1 MLPVDNT
8 RRFFIEENEV
18 DALVE
23 AVPKDGLSDYVA
35 WLAATGQR
43 KREAS
48 LMTWTMVE
56 GNERITVPKAICKNK
71 SDRVILLS
79 RDLLDIIESRRA
91 ARPYQMADGTTA
103 MSSYIFHCGDGKQIC
118 LFRKSWFTACK
129 KIGRPE
135 LHVHDLR
142 RVAARR
148 LLRAEIHISRC
159 KKIVGWKSDAMFER
173 YAIYRRRRSKSSAG
187 NRGNVPEISGGGTG
201 GESGK
206 DRFHVNPSSHRNQ
219 RKPEAQKLPAFL
231 LMRFTNFPVS

>member
-79 RDLLDIIESRRA
+79 KDLLDIHRKPPSGA
-91 ARPYQMADGTTA
+91 ALPDGRWNH
-103 MSSYIFHCGDGKQIC
+103 S
-118 LFRKSWFTACK
+118 
-129 KIGRPE
+129 
-135 LHVHDLR
+135 HVVLYLPLR
-142 RVAARR
+142 R
-148 LLRAEIHISRC
+148 
-159 KKIVGWKSDAMFER
+159 
-173 YAIYRRRRSKSSAG
+173 
-187 NRGNVPEISGGGTG
+187 
-201 GESGK
+201 
-206 DRFHVNPSSHRNQ
+206 
-219 RKPEAQKLPAFL
+219 RK
-231 LMRFTNFPVS
+231 TNLPVSEKLVYRL